1 MRARETLAL
10 RQRQLLAA
18 VKGRGGDAARF
29 AEPELALL
37 RETLLWWR
45 RLGITQSCRFTAT
58 LLSARGRLEAV
69 VEAFVRDTPGA
80 DSIETQRDLFLAY
93 AAGDADP
100 LCAALAA
107 TEAALIARLQN
118 PDAPSRVIA
127 WPCDPGPV
135 LAALLRGEA
144 PANSPKRRFTLT
156 VGPSGGRELAWCRG
170 TEQHQRKPGDMAVR
184 RQSIA

>member
-58 LLSARGRLEAV
+58 LLSARGRL
-69 VEAFVRDTPGA
+69 
-80 DSIETQRDLFLAY
+80 
-93 AAGDADP
+93 
-100 LCAALAA
+100 
-107 TEAALIARLQN
+107 
-118 PDAPSRVIA
+118 
-127 WPCDPGPV
+127 
-135 LAALLRGEA
+135 
-144 PANSPKRRFTLT
+144 
-156 VGPSGGRELAWCRG
+156 
-170 TEQHQRKPGDMAVR
+170 
-184 RQSIA
+184 

>member
-1 MRARETLAL
+1 MRTSETLAM

-18 VKGRGGDAARF
+18 VKGRGGDVARF

-93 AAGDADP
+93 AAGDTDP
-100 LCAALAA
+100 LCAAMAA

-118 PDAPSRVIA
+118 PDAPSSAIA

-135 LAALLRGEA
+135 LAALLRSEG
-144 PANSPKRRFTLT
+144 PADSPNRRFTLT
-156 VGPSGGRELAWCRG
+156 VGPFGGGGLKWRRG
-170 TEQHQRKPGDMAVR
+170 TE
-184 RQSIA
+184 